1 VRAFSEGPERG
12 TELVVRLPL
21 APSTELHPADSEPT
35 PRAGPGAS
43 LRVLVVDDNPDA
55 AKMLGHLLRMV
66 GHDVSLAHDGPAA
79 LAAASA
85 APLDLVL
92 LDIGLPGMDGYA
104 VAARLRAEGQAATML
119 VALTGYGREDDIRRS
134 RDAGFDH
141 HLSKPIDFAQLRPI
155 IAEVSARRA

>member
-1 VRAFSEGPERG
+1 MSRER
-12 TELVVRLPL
+12 
-21 APSTELHPADSEPT
+21 
-35 PRAGPGAS
+35 
-43 LRVLVVDDNPDA
+43 RVLVVEDEPTI
-55 AKMLGHLLRMV
+55 
-66 GHDVSLAHDGPAA
+66 
-79 LAAASA
+79 AAS
-85 APLDLVL
+85 
-92 LDIGLPGMDGYA
+92 